1 MSTRR
6 LTPTDAQT
14 FWMSAKIP
22 NDTFLLFGFAGVPAD
37 LEATLDDVASRAR
50 GCPDLTVRVDDRGR
64 LGYPT
69 WAHRGVDRSQF
80 VVHDLENR
88 TWAGCL
94 AEVSRLITD
103 QLDARVVAWRL
114 HVFPGVDGMPR
125 VPGDVAEDGTVVI
138 LQISHALG
146 GGGRT
151 SAPAALMFGRA
162 GAVVP
167 GIEARSAGRVA
178 LPLLG
183 VRAARAHRRFVADIE
198 AGLVPPQAD
207 LRPLLR
213 TNTRPSG
220 STGLRTVVRKRSD
233 LVGGTVTVAGLSA
246 VSAALAGQLRAL
258 GDDPAALGAEV
269 PMAKPPPRLA
279 YNHFGNVGVGL
290 YPELPAGERSTRIA
304 ADLEARR
311 RRAAHP
317 AMRAADLAFAATPAP
332 LLRWGMDR
340 FDPDVRVAAVTGNT
354 VVSSVNCGAADFAFG
369 GAPVVLA
376 SAFAGLSPMMGLTHV
391 VVGVG
396 DTVTIGVHAAESAVG
411 GPDGLDAYV
420 GRLEEALGSESRPS
434 TTS

>member
-1 MSTRR
+1 MGTRR

-37 LEATLDDVASRAR
+37 LEAALDEVASRAAVS
-50 GCPDLTVRVDDRGR
+50 PDLTVRIDDRRG
-64 LGYPT
+64 LSYPA
-69 WAHRGVDRSQF
+69 WVRRGVDRSQL
-80 VVHDLENR
+80 VVHETEDR

-94 AEVSRLITD
+94 AQVSRLVAD
-103 QLDARVVAWRL
+103 QLDARVAAWRL
-114 HVFPGVDGMPR
+114 HVFPGVDGL
-125 VPGDVAEDGTVVI
+125 PGASGDGTVAV

-151 SAPAALMFGRA
+151 SVPAALMFGRV
-162 GAVVP
+162 GAVAP
-167 GIEARSAGRVA
+167 GIESRSPGPIA

-183 VRAARAHRRFVADIE
+183 LRAARAHRHFVADAE
-198 AGLVPPQAD
+198 AGIVPPQAD

-213 TNTRPSG
+213 TNARPSG
-220 STGLRTVVRKRSD
+220 STGLRTVVTKRSD
-233 LVGGTVTVAGLSA
+233 LSGVTVTVAGLSA
-246 VSAALAGQLRAL
+246 VSAALAGHLRAL
-258 GDDPAALGAEV
+258 GDDPSALGAEV

-290 YPELPAGERSTRIA
+290 YPELGAVERGTRIA
-304 ADLEARR
+304 ADLGARR

-317 AMRAADLAFAATPAP
+317 AMRAADLAFGATPAP
-332 LLRWGMDR
+332 LLRWGIDH

-369 GAPVVLA
+369 GAPVVMA

-420 GRLEEALGSESRPS
+420 ARLEDALGSESRPS